1 MILDNDPLGLYSIDI
16 KYEGSTSA
24 TQYCIDDFM
33 RLLYGSRK
41 IVDMTIL
48 TCENYHALMLCF
60 ENQDYIVFIKSGLT
74 SGYPGTGPKGTS
86 LIIRLA
92 EEAGITIKE
101 LNAAP
106 SLFKR
111 INSSLATVKDV
122 EFIKKNS
129 KESLDYDRLCLKN
142 VGKEYVQRAKESFKK
157 NKDIIFVRAED
168 ERTKDAVEIDKDKII
183 KLLQILDKKINKINI
198 KEKNST
204 LLSNLGNMSSIM
216 SFLKDLI

>member
-129 KESLDYDRLCLKN
+129 KESFDYDRLCLKN